1 MMMYDILILAAK
13 KDFENIQCLYDSLV
27 HLQPAYNNVYCVVP
41 ELPPTY
47 VEGIIYRLEKDVLDV
62 PLPRF
67 RPDWIYQQ
75 YIKLLQVTTID
86 KYLVIDADIILNR
99 NIQIFINDVPN
110 FLISNSTINRPFFKW
125 IMEVFGME
133 RTFDK
138 SFISEMMLFD
148 RSIINERI
156 SNKREFINRSNLS
169 ITYDCFPS
177 EYELYGNYVY
187 RDHREMYNY
196 MPIKISPEFLFIN
209 FKGSLEEFI
218 TSQKDSV
225 FDILS
230 LSR

>member
-1 MMMYDILILAAK
+1 MYDILILAAK
-13 KDFENIQCLYDSLV
+13 KDFENLQYLYDSLV

-41 ELPPTY
+41 EFPAVL
-47 VEGIIYRLEKDVLDV
+47 VKGIEYRLEKEVLDV

-67 RPDWIYQQ
+67 MPDWIYQQ
-75 YIKLLQVTTID
+75 YIKLLQATTID
-86 KYLVIDADIILNR
+86 KYLVIDADIVFNKD
-99 NIQIFINDVPN
+99 IQIFTNDVPN

-125 IMEVFGME
+125 IMAMFGME

-148 RSIINERI
+148 RLIISKIIPDKE
-156 SNKREFINRSNLS
+156 EFVSRSNPLV
-169 ITYDCFPS
+169 TYECFPS

-196 MPIKISPEFLFIN
+196 LSVKISPEFLFIN

-225 FDILS
+225 FDILA